1 MLFVIVTIIA
11 IICYIVKRCRTKSR
25 RESQKINWKELE
37 KVPPLPSPIRSEVII
52 SVDSFSGD
60 TNRAQ
65 RDNNSH
71 ASQIDLSDIAIN
83 IPAESFIKPE
93 DYKSTE
99 KKEQASE
106 IEFESTSKF
115 NHQKK
120 NSIQID
126 VQQSLQISKKQSTDS
141 EDINDGVIESEPSA
155 EPN

>member
-1 MLFVIVTIIA
+1 MPVTQQSVVGILGG
-11 IICYIVKRCRTKSR
+11 R
-25 RESQKINWKELE
+25 RLGPI
-37 KVPPLPSPIRSEVII
+37 SPRDDSWMTQDL
-52 SVDSFSGD
+52 SVQVGD
-60 TNRAQ
+60 
-65 RDNNSH
+65 NSH

-83 IPAESFIKPE
+83 IPAESIIKPE

-106 IEFESTSKF
+106 IEFGSTSKF

>member
-1 MLFVIVTIIA
+1 MPVTQQSAFGILGG
-11 IICYIVKRCRTKSR
+11 R
-25 RESQKINWKELE
+25 RLGPI
-37 KVPPLPSPIRSEVII
+37 SPRDDSWMTQDL
-52 SVDSFSGD
+52 SVQVGD
-60 TNRAQ
+60 
-65 RDNNSH
+65 NSH

-106 IEFESTSKF
+106 IEFDTTSKF

-141 EDINDGVIESEPSA
+141 IDINDGVIDS
-155 EPN
+155 